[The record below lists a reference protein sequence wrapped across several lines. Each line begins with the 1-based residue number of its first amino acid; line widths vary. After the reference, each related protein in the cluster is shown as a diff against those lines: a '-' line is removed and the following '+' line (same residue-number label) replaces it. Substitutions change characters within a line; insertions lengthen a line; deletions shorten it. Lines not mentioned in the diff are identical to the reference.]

1 MEMTFAYFNGRFI
14 DGQEP
19 VIPIEERGHQFGDG
33 VYEVIRFYNKKPF
46 MMKEHLERLYGGAK
60 AIKLT
65 IGSEPEELEKAM
77 LELVES
83 SGLKNADLYMQATR
97 GVAPRQHLFPQ
108 CSASISMTVKPSQP
122 ISEELRQQ
130 GVKVLLLEDERWKN
144 CYIKSLNLLP
154 NVLAKQEAYEQNC
167 FESVLVRD
175 GFITEGSSSNFFI
188 VKEGSVQTAPLT
200 NYILPGITRIAV
212 KAIAEE
218 LAIPFIERAFTEAE
232 LVEADEAFLTSTL
245 CEVLPVTV
253 VNHRKVGDGKP
264 GLITETL
271 LAHLQDRTK

>member
-1 MEMTFAYFNGRFI
+1 MFAYFNGRSI
-14 DGQEP
+14 AVQEP

-33 VYEVIRFYNKKPF
+33 VYEVIRFYDKKPF
-46 MMKEHLERLYGGAK
+46 MMKEHVERLYSSAK

-83 SGLKNADLYMQATR
+83 SGLKNADLYMQVTR

-108 CSASISMTVKPSQP
+108 CPASISMTVKPSQP

-130 GVKVLLLEDERWKN
+130 GVRVLLLEDERWKN

-154 NVLAKQEAYEQNC
+154 NVLAKQEAFEQNC
-167 FESVLVRD
+167 FEAVLVRD

-188 VKEGSVQTAPLT
+188 VKEGSIQTAPLT
-200 NYILPGITRIAV
+200 NFILPGITRIAV
-212 KAIAEE
+212 KASAEE
-218 LAIPFIERAFTEAE
+218 LMIPFIEKAFTEE
-232 LVEADEAFLTSTL
+232 EIFDADEAFLTSTNS
-245 CEVLPVTV
+245 EVLAVTI
-253 VNHRKVGDGKP
+253 VNNRPIGNGKP
-264 GLITETL
+264 GAISNKL
-271 LAHLQDRTK
+271 LAQLREKVK